1 MKNKMSLHHKLIGVL
16 ILLVAIPVLILS
28 IFYFS
33 IASKIIGDDAEG
45 LTGQVS
51 EEKVSY
57 IDLHILSLK
66 HDLESL
72 SVNRDVLSQDKD
84 GLLNALGSITQSN
97 KDIMQSYLGDETKQM
112 IVYPESVKLPA
123 GFDPTSRPWYKDT
136 LAANGKI
143 YITAP
148 YKDVSTGKIV
158 ITIAKKV
165 RLYNGKTGALGF
177 DIDLSTLRDKL
188 SATKV
193 GKSGYAFLVSTDGT
207 IIAHSDKS
215 KVMKNIKLEIP
226 SGQSILSEK
235 QGNIKYG
242 SGKESKI
249 AGFDRSKETGWTV
262 VTVSPKRDYAQG
274 LSATITTALIIL
286 LAMLIIAGVCG
297 ISIAKYVTKPLIQI
311 QEFARRLSE
320 CDFSTP
326 INIKRKDEFAD
337 TAISLN
343 TAQNNVKS
351 LVKII
356 VDNSENM
363 SASSEELSA
372 TVQEMTSKFQDVDN
386 SINDIVNGSQETT
399 ASAEEVTASVEEID
413 SSMNKLSNR
422 ALDVSTNANKS
433 KENALSVQKSA
444 QDAIKE
450 CKDIYKHEQNSILKA
465 IDDGK
470 VVSKIKEM
478 ADVIADIAEQT
489 NLLALNAAIEAA
501 RAGEHG
507 KGFAVVAEEVRTLA
521 EQSSETV
528 STIQNVVVK
537 VQDAFKNLSDTS
549 YQILGFIDQNV
560 NVQLDNY
567 LSTGEKYY
575 RDSQFTSDSLE
586 QLTSMTEEM
595 KNTINEVTKA
605 INSMAAIAQKS
616 SESTNQIE
624 NVINDATQGMIQ
636 VDETSRDQAVL
647 AQKLNEVIQK
657 FKI

>member
-123 GFDPTSRPWYKDT
+123 GFDPTSRPWYKDAI
-136 LAANGKI
+136 AADGKVFV
-143 YITAP
+143 TEP
-148 YKDVSTGKIV
+148 YEDAFTGKIV

-165 RLYNGKTGALGF
+165 QLYNGKIGAVGF
-177 DIDLSTLRDKL
+177 DVDLSTLRDKL